1 MRDKLLA
8 FLRENAMLPP
18 GSTVFC
24 ALSGGADSTA
34 LTHCL
39 FSLRD
44 VLDIR
49 VCACHFNHRLR
60 GAESDGDEAFC
71 REFCRTLGI
80 PLTVGSGDVRSRQER
95 TGESLEEAARKCRYA
110 FFDTLPGPV
119 ATAHTADD
127 DLETF
132 LLAVL
137 RGTGLKGLGGIPP
150 VRGKLIRPMLTVT
163 RDEVLAYLRE
173 NGLPHREDSTNA
185 ADSCVRNRLRHSVIP
200 LLRAENPSLAPN
212 AVRMMQLLRA
222 DEALLQAQADPLL
235 CGSEEGGWDIAP
247 LRAAP
252 APLRQ
257 RALRTMLSAIRAPK
271 LSASHISAVE
281 ALVLGDDPSAQ
292 AALPGGWTAERRYDL
307 LLLRQEGAPLRFAPC
322 VLPCPGSVFLP
333 ETGMTVT
340 VLPAECGIAA
350 SAVENGEILVRAR
363 QTGDSIR
370 LSGGS
375 RSLKK
380 LYIDRRVPLSR
391 RDVCPVLESGG
402 RVLAAY
408 PFGLNAEF
416 AAKPGEPAFTIRFEE
431 KEEKPS

>member
-8 FLRENAMLPP
+8 FLRETVMLPP

-24 ALSGGADSTA
+24 ALSGGADSVSM
-34 LTHCL
+34 THCL
-39 FSLRD
+39 FSLQD
-44 VLDIR
+44 VLGVT

-60 GAESDGDEAFC
+60 GAESDGDESFC
-71 REFCRTLGI
+71 REFCRMLGI
-80 PLTVGSGDVRSRQER
+80 PLTVGSDDVLTRQKQ
-95 TGESLEEAARKCRYA
+95 TGESLEEAARMCRYA
-110 FFDTLPGPV
+110 FFNTLDGLV

-132 LLAVL
+132 LLAML

-163 RDEVLAYLRE
+163 RTEVLEYLHK
-173 NGLPHREDSTNA
+173 NGLPHREDSTNV
-185 ADSCVRNRLRHSVIP
+185 ADDCVRNRLRHSVIP
-200 LLRAENPSLAPN
+200 LLKAENPSLAPS

-235 CGSEEGGWDIAP
+235 CGSEAGGWAVAP

-257 RALRTMLSAIRAPK
+257 RALRTALSAIHAPK

-292 AALPGGWTAERRYDL
+292 AALPGGWTAERCYDL
-307 LLLRQEGAPLRFAPC
+307 LLLRKSGAPLFFAPRI
-322 VLPCPGSVFLP
+322 LPCPGSVFLP

-340 VLPAECGIAA
+340 ALPAERGIAA
-350 SAVENGEILVRAR
+350 SAVENGEILVRPR

-370 LSGGS
+370 LPGGS
-375 RSLKK
+375 KTLKK
-380 LYIDRRVPLSR
+380 LYIDRKIPLSR
-391 RDVCPVLESGG
+391 RDACPVLESGG
-402 RVLAAY
+402 NVLAAY

-416 AAKPGEPAFTIRFEE
+416 AAKPGEPAFAIRFEE
-431 KEEKPS
+431 KEEKQT